1 MKLLLTLAMAASV
14 LLFIWFFVFNLVLGG
29 PK

>member
-1 MKLLLTLAMAASV
+1 MKLLLTLAMAAFV
-14 LLFIWFFVFNLVLGG
+14 LLVIWFFVFNLVLGG

>member
-1 MKLLLTLAMAASV
+1 KFLLILAMTAFV
-14 LLFIWFFVFNLVLGG
+14 LLVIWFFVFNLVLGG